1 MPLRTHR
8 YSRRRTAATLI
19 ASALEQTPLA
29 GFGAPQPWQPA
40 GSKWAGWRA
49 RVAPC
54 LPGYPQKGN
63 LIVCVQNH
71 LVMLQKSKYPNE
83 EGSAG
88 KGHRHDRKGSVVH
101 QIKLTGD
108 DKKVHGTLWEQVART
123 VMRFCFS
130 FFCLTSGLYPR
141 GMEASCVRC

>member
-1 MPLRTHR
+1 
-8 YSRRRTAATLI
+8 
-19 ASALEQTPLA
+19 
-29 GFGAPQPWQPA
+29 
-40 GSKWAGWRA
+40 
-49 RVAPC
+49 
-54 LPGYPQKGN
+54 
-63 LIVCVQNH
+63 
-71 LVMLQKSKYPNE
+71 MLQKSKYPNE

-108 DKKVHGTLWEQVART
+108 DKKVHGTLWEQAART